1 MFELQQLENTDMQNS
16 IRVSRGH
23 FSLLVLHYR
32 PICNFHEAH
41 KFAVIVLV
49 SILVI
54 TKPDWLPGLGL
65 VCTVTH
71 VSLSLSPSLPLSLS
85 PSSPLSHSL
94 NISLFPSP
102 SLFLSPLSLSISV
115 SVYVSLLLSYLVYPK
130 LKLLNDAMHFESR
143 DELNMLTYNYARKP
157 ETQQAANSVRATAPK
172 LQLVYQQISRR
183 LPTLT

>member
-1 MFELQQLENTDMQNS
+1 MHSNACLSLPLSISPSFPLSLFSSLSLFEYL
-16 IRVSRGH
+16 
-23 FSLLVLHYR
+23 
-32 PICNFHEAH
+32 
-41 KFAVIVLV
+41 
-49 SILVI
+49 
-54 TKPDWLPGLGL
+54 
-65 VCTVTH
+65 
-71 VSLSLSPSLPLSLS
+71 SLSLSLSLS
-85 PSSPLSHSL
+85 LPS
-94 NISLFPSP
+94 
-102 SLFLSPLSLSISV
+102 LSLSISI